1 MLTTLIFGVTQ
12 SLTEYVSHLC
22 GESGDICVYKTL
34 DSYRSPHEVARLLN
48 TYCPELIFLQLAAS
62 EEEGVSAERVR
73 LVVEQIRMVQP
84 ETALVGLL
92 PKADEAGLR
101 IAAELGIVE
110 ILIPPVAQEEFRAVV
125 FRALDRSAGAVRG
138 NVFTFLPAKSGSGA
152 TVTALNVAGCLAREF
167 HRKVLLL
174 EADIQSGPV
183 AIMLN
188 IQPEQS
194 ITDALD
200 YSNQLSAETWRQMVA
215 KVDDLDVLAT
225 SGARTVSKT
234 SPFSY
239 FRLLRFARDHYD
251 DVIVDLP
258 GVVEDAAEPLLS
270 NSKGVYVVC
279 TPEVTSLALA
289 RRRLRQLELRGI
301 PDSVVHVILNRSD
314 QNEPTLTEIE
324 ESLGR
329 KIAAEL
335 PNDYRALRKA
345 VESGG
350 FVDPDTEFG
359 KGCASFAAALLGDG
373 HEAHPVGGSK
383 WKALLGKLGVS
394 VQNEGVH
401 THRV

>member
-1 MLTTLIFGVTQ
+1 
-12 SLTEYVSHLC
+12 
-22 GESGDICVYKTL
+22 
-34 DSYRSPHEVARLLN
+34 
-48 TYCPELIFLQLAAS
+48 
-62 EEEGVSAERVR
+62 
-73 LVVEQIRMVQP
+73 
-84 ETALVGLL
+84 LL

-125 FRALDRSAGAVRG
+125 FRALDRSAGAVSG

-188 IQPEQS
+188 LQPEQS

-314 QNEPTLTEIE
+314 QNEPTLAEIE

-345 VESGG
+345 VESCG
-350 FVDPDTEFG
+350 FVEPDTDLG
-359 KGCASFAAALLGDG
+359 KGYASFAAALLGDG
-373 HEAHPVGGSK
+373 HVAHLVGGSRL
-383 WKALLGKLGVS
+383 KALLGKLGVP
-394 VQNEGVH
+394 VQHEGVH
-401 THRV
+401 DHRV